1 MYKQLPASLTGL
13 IVRATVFQVSVKGQ
27 RIKHKTEIPK
37 HISTLRLSSKTQYFF
52 EAYATDK
59 QFGKYC

>member
-13 IVRATVFQVSVKGQ
+13 IVRATVFQVKGQ

-52 EAYATDK
+52 EAYATDSLENTAK
-59 QFGKYC
+59 GI